1 VELPAAMAV
10 VGSLLK
16 PWVDRLFVF
25 VLSLRALE
33 RGEAFE
39 VGLSKWPRGLRFRTN
54 GRPSQEVF
62 SGHDDVFYRRRS
74 RNRRLVPLKPCP
86 STWTAGSSRLDDSS
100 GQMI

>member
-1 VELPAAMAV
+1 MELIAAMAV

-39 VGLSKWPRGLRFRTN
+39 VELSKWPRGLRFRTN

-62 SGHDDVFYRRRS
+62 SGHDDVF
-74 RNRRLVPLKPCP
+74 
-86 STWTAGSSRLDDSS
+86 
-100 GQMI
+100 